1 MAKIDLGLTL
11 TDEKTE
17 KEDSKRS
24 DSEETSNDSAEAITD
39 PEEIKKNVEIERM
52 KWKTRRK
59 MAWLALIAEIL
70 VTIALF
76 VAPIE
81 EKRLSILSEPITWF
95 YFSMTSVIGFYMGAT
110 TWAYLGGKKNKY

>member
-1 MAKIDLGLTL
+1 MAKIDLDLTL
-11 TDEKTE
+11 TENNETPDTNIK
-17 KEDSKRS
+17 KNDNN
-24 DSEETSNDSAEAITD
+24 DSENENIEITQ
-39 PEEIKKNVEIERM
+39 EEITKNVEIERM

-59 MAWLALIAEIL
+59 MAWLALIAEVA

-76 VAPIE
+76 VAPIPE
-81 EKRLSILSEPITWF
+81 NRLTILSEPITWF